1 MNLPTPSEDNNDLFT
16 QMAQLFIDTYEE
28 LEAETE
34 FIKRIGAEYHIND
47 VKAKKLVD
55 LQERYTAIVEEYQ
68 EQIFAQPPE
77 LDEKQKRYIELFL
90 KGQCSDGYLMTH
102 LRVHD
107 WNDAQS
113 MIEQYK
119 QEVIQ

>member
-28 LEAETE
+28 LASAMYAAKSEV
-34 FIKRIGAEYHIND
+34 EYSVTARH
-47 VKAKKLVD
+47 KTLVD
-55 LQERYTAIVEEYQ
+55 LQERYTAIIKEYQ
-68 EQIFAQPPE
+68 EQIFAQPVP
-77 LDEKQKRYIELFL
+77 LDDKQKHYIELYL
-90 KGQCSDGYLMTH
+90 KGQCSDGYLMIN
-102 LRVHD
+102 LRIHD

-119 QEVIQ
+119 QGVQE